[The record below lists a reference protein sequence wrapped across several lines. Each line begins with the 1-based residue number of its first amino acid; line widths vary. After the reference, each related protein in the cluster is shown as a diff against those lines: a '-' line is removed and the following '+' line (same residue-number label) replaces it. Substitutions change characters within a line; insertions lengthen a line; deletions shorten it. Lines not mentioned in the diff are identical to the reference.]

1 MEKSLSTLEVSMTT
15 AEKKSFLVRHPLLS
29 YYLMSCSFF
38 WTLLILFGAIVVGAL
53 HVDPTAQPWTVWIV
67 TILGSWM
74 PSLSAAI
81 VVRAT
86 QDPEAVAGLFARLVR
101 FKLPVR
107 WYLASLIPL
116 GVVALAVLG
125 YRLAGGAPEG
135 SVPLTFTVWFN
146 MLVINLLTGPTGE
159 EPGWRGFALP
169 RLLERYS
176 PIKAGLVL
184 GLMWSFWHLGL
195 WLVASGYSGTTLLV
209 YILEFTVTI
218 VALNLLM
225 VWIYQHVPDS
235 LAPMMVAHYTFNFA
249 ASLIFPGAL
258 GLGARLPL
266 FGWLAGAFVLIVVI
280 IWVLQSRRPADP
292 AAVKASKQQERARQM
307 SINF

>member
-1 MEKSLSTLEVSMTT
+1 MTT
-15 AEKKSFLVRHPLLS
+15 AEKKSYLVRHPMLS
-29 YYLMSCSFF
+29 YYLMSCAFF

-53 HVDPTAQPWTVWIV
+53 RVDVNAQPWTIWIV

-86 QDPEAVAGLFARLVR
+86 QGPEAVADLFVRLVR
-101 FKLPVR
+101 FKLPAR

-125 YRLAGGAPEG
+125 YRLSGGAPEG
-135 SVPLTFTVWFN
+135 STPLTFSTWFYL
-146 MLVINLLTGPTGE
+146 LVINLLTGPTGE

-176 PIKAGLVL
+176 PLKAGLVL
-184 GLMWSFWHLGL
+184 GLMWSFWHLML
-195 WLVASGYSGTTLLV
+195 WLVASGYTGITLLA
-209 YILEFTVTI
+209 YILAFTVTI

-225 VWIYQHVPDS
+225 VWIYRYVPDS
-235 LAPMMVAHYTFNFA
+235 LVPMVIAHFAFNFGVG
-249 ASLIFPGAL
+249 LIFPGAL

-266 FGWLAGAFVLIVVI
+266 FGWLAGVFSLIAVI
-280 IWVLQSRRPADP
+280 VWILQSRQISGNVAKP
-292 AAVKASKQQERARQM
+292 S
-307 SINF
+307 

>member
-1 MEKSLSTLEVSMTT
+1 MTT
-15 AEKKSFLVRHPLLS
+15 AEKKSFLVRHPVLS
-29 YYLMSCSFF
+29 FYLMSCAFF
-38 WTLLILFGAIVVGAL
+38 WTLLILFGAVVVGAL
-53 HVDPTAQPWTVWIV
+53 HVDPNAQPWTVWIV

-74 PSLSAAI
+74 PSLAAAI

-86 QDPEAVAGLFARLVR
+86 QGPEAVAGLFARLVR
-101 FKLPVR
+101 FKLPAR

-125 YRLAGGAPEG
+125 YRLSGGAPEG
-135 SVPLTFTVWFN
+135 GVPLTFTVWFN
-146 MLVINLLTGPTGE
+146 LLVINLLTGPTGE

-176 PIKAGLVL
+176 PLKAGLVL

-218 VALNLLM
+218 VAVNLLM

-235 LAPMMVAHYTFNFA
+235 LAPMVVTHFVFNFGV
-249 ASLIFPGAL
+249 SLVFPGAL
-258 GLGARLPL
+258 GLGAKLPL
-266 FGWLAGAFVLIVVI
+266 FGWLAGAFVLVAGIV
-280 IWVLQSRRPADP
+280 WGLQSRQPAGY
-292 AAVKASKQQERARQM
+292 AAKTS
-307 SINF
+307 

>member
-1 MEKSLSTLEVSMTT
+1 MTT
-15 AEKKSFLVRHPLLS
+15 SEKKNFLVRHPVLS
-29 YYLMSCSFF
+29 YYLMSCAFF
-38 WTLLILFGAIVVGAL
+38 WMLLILFGAIVAGAL
-53 HVDPTAQPWTVWIV
+53 HVDVNAQPWTVWIV

-86 QDPEAVAGLFARLVR
+86 QGPEAVAGLFARLVC

-116 GVVALAVLG
+116 GAVALAVLG
-125 YRLAGGAPEG
+125 YRLSGGAPEG
-135 SVPLTFTVWFN
+135 NTPLTFPIWFHL
-146 MLVINLLTGPTGE
+146 LVINLLTGPTGE

-176 PIKAGLVL
+176 PLKAGLVL
-184 GLMWSFWHLGL
+184 GLMWSFWHLMM

-235 LAPMMVAHYTFNFA
+235 LAPMVGTHFAFNFGA
-249 ASLIFPGAL
+249 ELVFPGAL
-258 GLGARLPL
+258 GLGTRLPL
-266 FGWLAGAFVLIVVI
+266 FGWLAGASVLVAVIV
-280 IWVLQSRRPADP
+280 WVLQAAQPARY
-292 AAVKASKQQERARQM
+292 AAKIS
-307 SINF
+307 

>member
-1 MEKSLSTLEVSMTT
+1 MIT
-15 AEKKSFLVRHPLLS
+15 AEKKSFLVRHPILS
-29 YYLMSCSFF
+29 FYLMSCAFF

-53 HVDPTAQPWTVWIV
+53 QVDLSAKPWMVWIV
-67 TILGSWM
+67 TIIGSWM

-86 QDPEAVAGLFARLVR
+86 QGPEAVAGLFTRLVR

-107 WYLASLIPL
+107 WYLVSLIPL

-125 YRLAGGAPEG
+125 YRLSGGAPEG
-135 SVPLTFTVWFN
+135 SAPLTFTVWFN
-146 MLVINLLTGPTGE
+146 LLVINLLSGPTGE

-176 PIKAGLVL
+176 PLKTGFVL
-184 GLMWSFWHLGL
+184 GLMWSFWHLML
-195 WLVASGYSGTTLLV
+195 WLFTTGFTGTTLLV

-218 VALNLLM
+218 MALNLLM
-225 VWIYQHVPDS
+225 VRIYQQVPDS
-235 LAPMMVAHYTFNFA
+235 LAPMVVTHFVFNFGA
-249 ASLIFPGAL
+249 QLIFPGVL

-266 FGWLAGAFVLIVVI
+266 FGWLAFFR
-280 IWVLQSRRPADP
+280 S
-292 AAVKASKQQERARQM
+292 SH
-307 SINF
+307 

>member
-1 MEKSLSTLEVSMTT
+1 MTIT
-15 AEKKSFLVRHPLLS
+15 EKKSFMVRHPVLS
-29 YYLMSCSFF
+29 FYLMSCAFF
-38 WTLLILFGAIVVGAL
+38 WALLILFGAVVVGAL
-53 HVDPTAQPWTVWIV
+53 HVDPNAQPWTVWIV
-67 TILGSWM
+67 TIIGSWM

-86 QDPEAVAGLFARLVR
+86 QGPEAAVDLFARLVR
-101 FKLPVR
+101 FKLPAR

-125 YRLAGGAPEG
+125 YRLSGGAPEG
-135 SVPLTFTVWFN
+135 SAPLTFTVWFN
-146 MLVINLLTGPTGE
+146 LLVINLLTGPTGE

-176 PIKAGLVL
+176 PLKAGLVL

-195 WLVASGYSGTTLLV
+195 WLVASGYSGTILLI

-225 VWIYQHVPDS
+225 VWIYQHVPYS
-235 LAPMMVAHYTFNFA
+235 LTPMVVTHFIFNFGV
-249 ASLIFPGAL
+249 SLVFPGAL
-258 GLGARLPL
+258 GLGAKLPL
-266 FGWLAGAFVLIVVI
+266 FGWLAGAFVLVAVIV
-280 IWVLQSRRPADP
+280 WGLPSRQPAGY
-292 AAVKASKQQERARQM
+292 AGKNVMKLTLKNEK
-307 SINF
+307 IYTKE

>member
-1 MEKSLSTLEVSMTT
+1 M
-15 AEKKSFLVRHPLLS
+15 
-29 YYLMSCSFF
+29 
-38 WTLLILFGAIVVGAL
+38 VGAL
-53 HVDPTAQPWTVWIV
+53 HVDPNAQPWTVWIV

-86 QDPEAVAGLFARLVR
+86 QGPEAVAGLFARLVR
-101 FKLPVR
+101 FKLPAR

-125 YRLAGGAPEG
+125 YRLSGGAPEG
-135 SVPLTFTVWFN
+135 GAPLTFTVWFN
-146 MLVINLLTGPTGE
+146 LLVINLLTGPTGE

-176 PIKAGLVL
+176 PLKAGLVL

-235 LAPMMVAHYTFNFA
+235 LAPMVVTHF
-249 ASLIFPGAL
+249 SLQLRCVTWFSP
-258 GLGARLPL
+258 ARLASAQSCRSL
-266 FGWLAGAFVLIVVI
+266 AGWLALSCSSQRLYGSFKPNSLPDTPPKRHDIDAEK
-280 IWVLQSRRPADP
+280 RENYG
-292 AAVKASKQQERARQM
+292 KE
-307 SINF
+307 